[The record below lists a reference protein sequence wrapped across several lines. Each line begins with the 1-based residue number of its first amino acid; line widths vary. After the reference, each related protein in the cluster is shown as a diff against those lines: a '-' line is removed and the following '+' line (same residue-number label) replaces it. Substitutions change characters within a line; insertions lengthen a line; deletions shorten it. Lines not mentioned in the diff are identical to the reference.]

1 MITRSPKPCSA
12 PASTGRTGQH
22 RGSPARRMRNA
33 GSLVSSAG
41 TIRNTSIARSGSS
54 PPMPDTPART
64 TNSSLVAPSSTPKP
78 APPTPRAGHVRSET
92 GRRLATFASTPSA
105 TPAATKSET
114 PADRH
119 RTTPLTNTGG
129 RAVVVHAVAG
139 NVDDTPR
146 PLPRRLAEDAP
157 GELDAA
163 GDGGPRQA
171 LARRTVEPRGPV

>member
-1 MITRSPKPCSA
+1 MGLVLWDCTTTN
-12 PASTGRTGQH
+12 TG
-22 RGSPARRMRNA
+22 
-33 GSLVSSAG
+33 
-41 TIRNTSIARSGSS
+41 IARSDSS

-119 RTTPLTNTGG
+119 RTTPLTNTGHGLIFAAERRAAVKSLPAQRARGG
-129 RAVVVHAVAG
+129 RV
-139 NVDDTPR
+139 R
-146 PLPRRLAEDAP
+146 PIEMPFPWLPTLIQKEDGLMP
-157 GELDAA
+157 DA
-163 GDGGPRQA
+163 
-171 LARRTVEPRGPV
+171 RGAQR

>member
-1 MITRSPKPCSA
+1 MITRSPKPCSE

-22 RGSPARRMRNA
+22 RGSPARPTCNA

-92 GRRLATFASTPSA
+92 GRRLATVASTPSA

-119 RTTPLTNTGG
+119 RTTPLTNTGPVLEGLQHLARVVPFVGHHLG
-129 RAVVVHAVAG
+129 RDLGA
-139 NVDDTPR
+139 R
-146 PLPRRLAEDAP
+146 RRLN
-157 GELDAA
+157 
-163 GDGGPRQA
+163 
-171 LARRTVEPRGPV
+171 RGQVP

>member
-1 MITRSPKPCSA
+1 M
-12 PASTGRTGQH
+12 G
-22 RGSPARRMRNA
+22 
-33 GSLVSSAG
+33 LVLWDC

-54 PPMPDTPART
+54 PPVPDTPART

-119 RTTPLTNTGG
+119 RTTPLTNTG
-129 RAVVVHAVAG
+129 VVVQQFSLAV
-139 NVDDTPR
+139 
-146 PLPRRLAEDAP
+146 PLHGHHRAS
-157 GELDAA
+157 
-163 GDGGPRQA
+163 
-171 LARRTVEPRGPV
+171 

>member
-1 MITRSPKPCSA
+1 M
-12 PASTGRTGQH
+12 G
-22 RGSPARRMRNA
+22 
-33 GSLVSSAG
+33 LVLWDC

-54 PPMPDTPART
+54 PPVPDTPART

-119 RTTPLTNTGG
+119 RTTPLTNTASILFSSHYGPPKLLTPSRRMPSWWAIYQAVLLPNEGPSRDWGDKDRGDMTG
-129 RAVVVHAVAG
+129 RDVAG
-139 NVDDTPR
+139 
-146 PLPRRLAEDAP
+146 
-157 GELDAA
+157 
-163 GDGGPRQA
+163 
-171 LARRTVEPRGPV
+171 